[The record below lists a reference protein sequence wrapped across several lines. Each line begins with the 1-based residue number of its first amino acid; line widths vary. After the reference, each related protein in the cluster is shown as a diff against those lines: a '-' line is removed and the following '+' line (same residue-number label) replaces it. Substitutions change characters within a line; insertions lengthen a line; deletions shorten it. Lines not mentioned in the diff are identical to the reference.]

1 MNTTVP
7 QRENNI
13 VPGSDAG
20 WEWCKQMLPRVS
32 RTFALTI
39 RLLPRSLQ
47 RTVTVS
53 YLLCRV
59 ADTIEDEASG
69 EARIACKSKLRE
81 AFSSSLETLDRSL
94 LSDLRYFV
102 GDVESADAEL
112 ARKADLVLGE
122 YFGFDE
128 TTRARIGPWVQEMC
142 SGMVQ
147 YVRRGIGEL
156 TPEGVIKSL
165 DDLERYC
172 YYVAG
177 TVGNLLTDLFFGES
191 AMAEKE
197 KNIGKLGEN
206 FGLGLQL
213 TNIVADAPMDWPE
226 GRCYV
231 PRDICEN
238 AGMSVEELFVPD
250 NREKS
255 RVVLFVLIDRAR
267 QHLGD
272 ALRYSRLFPRW
283 RYRERLFCLTPLFL
297 ALKTLNVVED
307 DPEFPTAGKRP
318 KITRRDVYRTLAVA
332 SIVAFSNKLASRYFK
347 HLVRSNSC
355 PTDQLTGK
363 VAGRLSP
370 P

>member
-1 MNTTVP
+1 MNATALQP
-7 QRENNI
+7 EGNI
-13 VPGSDAG
+13 VPGSPAG
-20 WEWCKQMLPRVS
+20 WQWCTQMLPRVS

-39 RLLPRSLQ
+39 RLLPASLQ
-47 RTVTVS
+47 RTVTIS

-69 EARIACKSKLRE
+69 EPRIADKTKLLKG
-81 AFSSSLETLDRSL
+81 FSASLDSMDQSFLR
-94 LSDLRYFV
+94 DLRSFV
-102 GDVESADAEL
+102 GETQSDDAEL

-128 TTRARIGPWVQEMC
+128 ATRTRIRPWVQEMC
-142 SGMVQ
+142 SGMEQ
-147 YVRRGIGEL
+147 YVERGIGEL
-156 TPEGVIKSL
+156 TPEGGIKDL

-177 TVGNLLTDLFFGES
+177 TVGNLLTALFFGES
-191 AMAEKE
+191 AAAEKAE
-197 KNIGKLGEN
+197 DMGMLGEH

-238 AGMSVEELFVPD
+238 AGLKVEELFDGD
-250 NREKS
+250 NREQS
-255 RVVLFVLIDRAR
+255 RAVLSVLIARAR
-267 QHLGD
+267 QYLAD
-272 ALRYSRLFPRW
+272 ALRYFMLFPRH

-307 DPEFPTAGKRP
+307 DPTFPTVGKRP
-318 KITRRDVYRTLAVA
+318 KISRKDVYRTLAVA
-332 SIVAFSNKLASRYFK
+332 SLIAPSNKLATMYFK
-347 HLVRSNSC
+347 RLERSS
-355 PTDQLTGK
+355 
-363 VAGRLSP
+363 S
-370 P
+370 